1 MGLLP
6 AGGSY
11 GTPGCPAQADLAG
24 GTKQGT
30 AEGKAQTEHTPRSHC
45 TNGAACESPAW
56 DLSPGKAAKTRA
68 RGPWYALKQLQLVH
82 THPAWHIWSG
92 LQASRATWEQ
102 ATESRSPVWLS
113 RALLTIIPPA
123 PGKDFPFVGNCQDV
137 GRATGHLHHLVAQQG
152 LHDLGLAGEEQ
163 QPSAE
168 TSQPARLLP
177 SLPPCPVRPPRA
189 QAQRWHHPSFHPT
202 QTPAN
207 FFLFFCSKQPSKG
220 FKRLRARSTEDNA
233 NISGAEESSQH
244 NGLER
249 EEVQPKGWDSPPCPC
264 GECQGLLT
272 PALSRQG
279 LGAGCVG

>member
-1 MGLLP
+1 MALQGAQPKPTWQEEQSRAQLRARHKLSTPPGATAPTGLP
-6 AGGSY
+6 ARAQ
-11 GTPGCPAQADLAG
+11 PGIYHQERQQKPQ
-24 GTKQGT
+24 
-30 AEGKAQTEHTPRSHC
+30 
-45 TNGAACESPAW
+45 
-56 DLSPGKAAKTRA
+56 A
-68 RGPWYALKQLQLVH
+68 RGPWYAVKQLQLVH

-113 RALLTIIPPA
+113 RALLTIIPSA

-189 QAQRWHHPSFHPT
+189 PAQRWHHPSFHPT
-202 QTPAN
+202 QTPVN

-220 FKRLRARSTEDNA
+220 FKRLRARSAEDNA